1 MRHTSIWRVIAD
13 WMVNVRYLD
22 FVPAMGRAG
31 GVACLSGR
39 TAAYRRTVVLEVL
52 PDLENEYFLGRRCVA
67 GDDGRL
73 TWLVLGRGFKTVH
86 QDSARALSMF
96 PDTFRAFV
104 KQRIR
109 WSRNSYRCYLT
120 AMYKGWLWHQ
130 PLVTQITVLQ
140 ILATPL
146 SMGGALAFLA
156 FSVVGTHWS
165 SVALALGWLLGGR
178 AIRGISHL
186 REHPRDIV
194 YLPLIVVATIVVALP
209 IKAYAF
215 ATMNRQGWLTRSA
228 DHIGGEAQTE
238 ASLHHEH
245 GVRHAPASN
254 G

>member
-1 MRHTSIWRVIAD
+1 
-13 WMVNVRYLD
+13 
-22 FVPAMGRAG
+22 
-31 GVACLSGR
+31 
-39 TAAYRRTVVLEVL
+39 
-52 PDLENEYFLGRRCVA
+52 
-67 GDDGRL
+67 
-73 TWLVLGRGFKTVH
+73 
-86 QDSARALSMF
+86 MF
-96 PDTFRAFV
+96 PDTFRAFI

-146 SMGGALAFLA
+146 SMGGALAFLTL
-156 FSVVGTHWS
+156 SIVGNHWWF
-165 SVALALGWLLGGR
+165 VALGLGWLLGGR

-186 REHPRDIV
+186 REHPGDIV
-194 YLPLIVVATIVVALP
+194 FLPLVVVATIVVALP

-238 ASLHHEH
+238 ASLHQDRA
-245 GVRHAPASN
+245 VSRAPASS

>member
-1 MRHTSIWRVIAD
+1 MKLRLAE
-13 WMVNVRYLD
+13 L
-22 FVPAMGRAG
+22 PA
-31 GVACLSGR
+31 
-39 TAAYRRTVVLEVL
+39 LEH
-52 PDLENEYFLGRRCVA
+52 EYFLGRRCVA

-73 TWLVLGRGFKTVH
+73 TWLILGRGYKTVH
-86 QDSARALSMF
+86 QDNARALSMF

-120 AMYKGWLWHQ
+120 AVYHGWLWHQ
-130 PLVTQITVLQ
+130 PLVIQITVLQ

-156 FSVVGTHWS
+156 LGVIGSHWS
-165 SVALALGWLLGGR
+165 FVAIALGWLLGGR
-178 AIRGISHL
+178 AVRGISHL

-215 ATMNRQGWLTRSA
+215 ATMNRHGWLTRSA

-245 GVRHAPASN
+245 GVRPAPAS
-254 G
+254 GA